1 MKDGSGCMQIYK
13 IKQNH
18 TKTHEM
24 VWSVERN
31 GRETW
36 NMSNHMMLCSEAQCA
51 ESLGTSQNCSK
62 HGKTESES
70 EKKIFLAQ
78 TLTNFWFLWNFFG
91 CYSCFIFECM
101 WMWRSWCDVMFC
113 VSRVFYVLCVCV
125 CFTCVLRVAH
135 VAHVAHFGGLLPGR
149 SFRVAVLQRLFGALP
164 RGRRQRAAL
173 PRRYG
178 AEEQHGDPPGHG
190 AAGKL
195 SPDGRQHLGHL
206 Q

>member
-1 MKDGSGCMQIYK
+1 
-13 IKQNH
+13 
-18 TKTHEM
+18 
-24 VWSVERN
+24 
-31 GRETW
+31 
-36 NMSNHMMLCSEAQCA
+36 
-51 ESLGTSQNCSK
+51 
-62 HGKTESES
+62 
-70 EKKIFLAQ
+70 
-78 TLTNFWFLWNFFG
+78 
-91 CYSCFIFECM
+91 
-101 WMWRSWCDVMFC
+101 MFC
-113 VSRVFYVLCVCV
+113 VSRVFLRVLCVS
-125 CFTCVLRVAH
+125 R

-164 RGRRQRAAL
+164 RGRPRHAL